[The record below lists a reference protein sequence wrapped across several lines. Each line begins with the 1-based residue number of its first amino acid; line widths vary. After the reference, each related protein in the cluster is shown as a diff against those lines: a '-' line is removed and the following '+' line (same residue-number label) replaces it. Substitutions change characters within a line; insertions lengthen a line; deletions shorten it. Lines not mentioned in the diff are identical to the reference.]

1 MLKPGIYEQL
11 INLLIKNELDS
22 VSQNKLILKSNVES
36 DESSNVLTQYIAG
49 IVKEKLESVRHNG
62 GGLESQLETVNKIL
76 RSIGADSG
84 YEPFFAKSHGG
95 GFEKLLALHDRNNK
109 LIADDENPHMDRPMS
124 SISRS
129 SLFTGSPREPS
140 MFSELKKEILT
151 SNRIDILVS
160 FIKWSGLRL
169 LMNELKSF
177 TLNGGELRVVTT
189 TYMGAT
195 DERSVEELNSLPNT
209 RVKISYETQRT
220 RLHAKTYIFH
230 RDTGFSTAYIGSS
243 NISNAALSSGLEW
256 NVKITEKDQPE
267 TMDKV
272 NSTFE
277 SYWNSDDFEFYSH
290 EQRSRLMEAL
300 RTEGTSV
307 TQSKR
312 IFATEV
318 RPYAYQKNILDILEA
333 ERKIHGRFRNL
344 VVAATGT
351 GKTVISALDY
361 KRYCSENPGKPNRL
375 LFVAHR
381 REILE
386 QSLECFREV
395 LKDLNFGELFVGE
408 NSPETLEHLFISI
421 QMFNSK
427 NFISL
432 TERDFYDFIIIDEF
446 HHAAA
451 PSYQQLF
458 TQYSPKIMV
467 GLTAT
472 PERMDGQNILQY
484 FDNHIAAEIRL
495 PEAIERKLLSPF
507 HYFGVSDVVDL
518 DRVKWSRGGYDRNDL
533 SQIYSSGD
541 EVSTQRVSLVLDS
554 LMKYVEDIKNV
565 RGIGFCVSKDHSRF
579 MAEQFNSYGIES
591 VYVTSDSSEE
601 ERSSASEKL
610 KNGEIKFVFAV
621 DIYNEG
627 VDIPQI
633 NTVLFLRPT
642 ESLTV
647 FLQQLGRGL
656 RLSDDKDCLTVLDF
670 VGLANRNYDFRE
682 KLSAMLSNTSK
693 GLVSEIKEGFP
704 DAPKGCFIQ
713 LEKKAQE
720 YILDNIRQAVGSKS
734 RLISKISTFTSDSGL
749 PLNLENFMEF
759 YHLNLKDIYSR
770 YSFARLKAD
779 AGIIPDFKEPMEPL
793 ITKAL
798 SRLCSIDSRRWIF
811 FLLSLLKSKETP
823 EFSRFSPAER
833 RMYNMFHFTV
843 CGNGYREAGLE
854 SEEEGLIKIR
864 NSGPLRADL
873 IELLEFRL
881 KGIDFVDRLV
891 DLGFDCPLDLHCNYT
906 RDQILVAVDF
916 MNPENVREGVKYIP
930 KWNID
935 ILFVTLNKLEKDYSS
950 TTLYQDYSI
959 SDSLFH
965 WQSQSTTSADSNTAK
980 RYISH
985 RKLGSRILLFVRE
998 FKKDSSG
1005 AQPYTF
1011 LGTVEYV
1018 SHEGSRPVNIVWR
1031 LHNPIPPRYLR
1042 ITGNM
1047 LSA

>member
-1 MLKPGIYEQL
+1 MLKQGIYEQL

-22 VSQNKLILKSNVES
+22 LSQKQLILKSNVEA
-36 DESSNVLTQYIAG
+36 DESSSVLTQYIAG
-49 IVKEKLESVRHNG
+49 IIKERLEEDRHYG
-62 GGLESQLETVNKIL
+62 KGLLSQLETVNKIL
-76 RSIGADSG
+76 RSMGVGHG
-84 YEPFFAKSHGG
+84 YEPFYVKSHGG
-95 GFEKLLALHDRNNK
+95 NLEKLLALADGNNRLIEEDRN
-109 LIADDENPHMDRPMS
+109 LQMDRPIS

-140 MFSELKKEILT
+140 MYSELKKEILT
-151 SNRIDILVS
+151 SNRIDMLVS
-160 FIKWSGLRL
+160 FIRWSGLRL
-169 LMNELKSF
+169 LLSELKSF

-195 DERSVEELNSLPNT
+195 DQRSVEELTKLPNT
-209 RVKISYETQRT
+209 RVKISYETRRT

-256 NVKITEKDQPE
+256 NVKITEKDMQE

-277 SYWNSDDFEFYSH
+277 SYWNSDDFELYSH
-290 EQRSRLMEAL
+290 DHRERLMEAL
-300 RTEGTSV
+300 RSEGSSAI
-307 TQSKR
+307 QSKR

-333 ERKIHGRFRNL
+333 ERKVHGRFRNL

-395 LKDLNFGELFVGE
+395 LKDLNFGDLFVGE
-408 NSPETLEHLFISI
+408 NTPVALDHLFISI
-421 QMFNSK
+421 QMINSK
-427 NFISL
+427 NLISL
-432 TERDFYDFIIIDEF
+432 TGSDYYDFIIVDEF

-451 PSYQQLF
+451 PSYQKIF
-458 TQYSPKIMV
+458 SHYRPKIMV

-472 PERMDGQNILQY
+472 PERMDGQSILPY

-507 HYFGVSDVVDL
+507 QYFGVSDNVNL
-518 DRVKWSRGGYDRNDL
+518 DRVKWSRGGYDKNDL
-533 SQIYSSGD
+533 SKIYSSGD
-541 EVSTQRVSLVLDS
+541 TISTQRVSLILDS
-554 LMKYVEDIKNV
+554 LMKYVENINSV
-565 RGIGFCVSKDHSRF
+565 RGIGFCASKDHSRF
-579 MAEQFNSYGIES
+579 MAEQFNSYGIDS
-591 VYVTSDSSEE
+591 VHVTSDSSEE

-610 KNGEIKFVFAV
+610 RNGEIKFVFAV

-693 GLVSEIKEGFP
+693 GLLSEITQGFP
-704 DAPKGCFIQ
+704 GTPKGCFIQ

-720 YILDNIRQAVGSKS
+720 YILNNIRQVVGSRS
-734 RLISKISTFTSDSGL
+734 SLISRISTFTSDSGR
-749 PLNLENFMEF
+749 PLNLENFIEF
-759 YHLNLKDIYSR
+759 YHMNLKDIYSR

-779 AGIIPDFKEPMEPL
+779 AGVEPDFSEPLEPL

-798 SRLCSIDSRRWIF
+798 SRLCSIDSRTWID
-811 FLLSLLKSKETP
+811 FLLSLLKSP
-823 EFSRFSPAER
+823 EKPKFMSFSPVER
-833 RMYNMFHFTV
+833 RMCNMFLFTLW
-843 CGNGYREAGLE
+843 GNRYREAKLE
-854 SEEEGLIKIR
+854 SKEDMLIKIK
-864 NSGPLRADL
+864 SCGPLTEDL
-873 IELLEFRL
+873 IELLELRL
-881 KGIDFVDRLV
+881 KGIDFVDRHV
-891 DLGFDCPLDLHCNYT
+891 DVGFDCPLDLHCSYT
-906 RDQILVAVDF
+906 RDQILVAMDF
-916 MNPENVREGVKYIP
+916 MNPENVREGVKYLP
-930 KWNID
+930 QWNID

-950 TTLYQDYSI
+950 TTLYEDYSI

-965 WQSQSTTSADSNTAK
+965 WQSQSTTSADSNTAQ
-980 RYISH
+980 RYINHS
-985 RKLGSRILLFVRE
+985 KLGCRVLLFVRE
-998 FKKDSSG
+998 YKRDPSG
-1005 AQPYTF
+1005 ALPYTF

>member
-1 MLKPGIYEQL
+1 
-11 INLLIKNELDS
+11 
-22 VSQNKLILKSNVES
+22 
-36 DESSNVLTQYIAG
+36 
-49 IVKEKLESVRHNG
+49 
-62 GGLESQLETVNKIL
+62 
-76 RSIGADSG
+76 
-84 YEPFFAKSHGG
+84 
-95 GFEKLLALHDRNNK
+95 
-109 LIADDENPHMDRPMS
+109 
-124 SISRS
+124 
-129 SLFTGSPREPS
+129 
-140 MFSELKKEILT
+140 
-151 SNRIDILVS
+151 
-160 FIKWSGLRL
+160 
-169 LMNELKSF
+169 
-177 TLNGGELRVVTT
+177 
-189 TYMGAT
+189 
-195 DERSVEELNSLPNT
+195 
-209 RVKISYETQRT
+209 
-220 RLHAKTYIFH
+220 
-230 RDTGFSTAYIGSS
+230 
-243 NISNAALSSGLEW
+243 
-256 NVKITEKDQPE
+256 
-267 TMDKV
+267 
-272 NSTFE
+272 
-277 SYWNSDDFEFYSH
+277 
-290 EQRSRLMEAL
+290 
-300 RTEGTSV
+300 
-307 TQSKR
+307 
-312 IFATEV
+312 
-318 RPYAYQKNILDILEA
+318 
-333 ERKIHGRFRNL
+333 
-344 VVAATGT
+344 
-351 GKTVISALDY
+351 
-361 KRYCSENPGKPNRL
+361 
-375 LFVAHR
+375 
-381 REILE
+381 
-386 QSLECFREV
+386 
-395 LKDLNFGELFVGE
+395 
-408 NSPETLEHLFISI
+408 
-421 QMFNSK
+421 
-427 NFISL
+427 
-432 TERDFYDFIIIDEF
+432 
-446 HHAAA
+446 
-451 PSYQQLF
+451 
-458 TQYSPKIMV
+458 
-467 GLTAT
+467 
-472 PERMDGQNILQY
+472 
-484 FDNHIAAEIRL
+484 
-495 PEAIERKLLSPF
+495 
-507 HYFGVSDVVDL
+507 
-518 DRVKWSRGGYDRNDL
+518 
-533 SQIYSSGD
+533 
-541 EVSTQRVSLVLDS
+541 
-554 LMKYVEDIKNV
+554 MKYVEDIKNV

-843 CGNGYREAGLE
+843 WGNGYREAGLE